1 MYKERIRHEQVNE
14 PEYERRLA
22 QAVRE
27 LKNTMNEVAGY
38 AARQCAQY
46 AEGIM

>member
-1 MYKERIRHEQVNE
+1 MYNRRTEHEQVNE

-27 LKNTMNEVAGY
+27 LKEAMREVTGY
-38 AARQCAQY
+38 A
-46 AEGIM
+46 G